1 MAGTKAAR
9 AGATAASGDGADGG
23 VRSDD
28 AEFQLG
34 LLRKMLLIRRFEERA
49 AQMYGL
55 KKIGGFCHLYIGQEA
70 VAVGAVWA
78 IDLGKD
84 YVVAAYRDHGYA
96 LACGMEPRLLM
107 AELFGKAT
115 GVSRGKGGSMHFFD
129 AARHMYGGNGI
140 VGAQIPVA
148 TGVAMKIRYRREGGV
163 VLCWFGD
170 GAIHQGSFHE
180 SLNMAKIWNLPI
192 VYICE
197 NNHYGMGTDFRRV
210 SSVTD
215 FAVMGSSY
223 GISGSQVNG
232 MDVLEVYREVTT
244 AAERARSEST
254 PIFLEVLTYRYRG
267 HSMSDPAK
275 YRTPEELESYKK
287 QDPIVIQKSRMI
299 ESGTFTDS
307 DFSAID
313 AEFKSVCDEAVRF
326 AEDSPEP
333 DPSALYQDVY
343 A

>member
-1 MAGTKAAR
+1 
-9 AGATAASGDGADGG
+9 
-23 VRSDD
+23 
-28 AEFQLG
+28 
-34 LLRKMLLIRRFEERA
+34 MLLIRRFEERA

-70 VAVGAVWA
+70 VAVGAIAA
-78 IDLGKD
+78 INLATD
-84 YVVAAYRDHGYA
+84 YIVAAYRDHGYA
-96 LACGMEPRLLM
+96 LACEMEPRVLM

-148 TGVAMKIRYRREGGV
+148 TGVAMKIRYRRDGGV

-223 GISGSQVNG
+223 GIPGSQVNG
-232 MDVLEVYREVTT
+232 MDVLEVYREVKA
-244 AAERARSEST
+244 AAEKARSEST
-254 PIFLEVLTYRYRG
+254 PVFLEVLTYRYRG

-287 QDPIVIQKSRMI
+287 QDP
-299 ESGTFTDS
+299 
-307 DFSAID
+307 
-313 AEFKSVCDEAVRF
+313 
-326 AEDSPEP
+326 
-333 DPSALYQDVY
+333 
-343 A
+343 